1 MRTFSSAE
9 LLAVSSPAEYREP
22 LSLLPPNADPLAISS
37 PAPSALQNSIFLIA
51 PFWFTCADGEQFIT
65 GPQSS
70 RSGCRD

>member
-37 PAPSALQNSIFLIA
+37 PAPSVLKIEFKLYLPHRAFLVHL
-51 PFWFTCADGEQFIT
+51 C
-65 GPQSS
+65 
-70 RSGCRD
+70 